1 MKVINSST
9 INNVLDKIGT
19 KINSPEQR
27 LIQGVVAI
35 GIQPFIDFRNKG
47 TDDDTRA
54 VSTARTIG
62 KIIAGTT
69 VGVCVRAASIAL
81 TKNFSKFKING
92 QEITLAKK
100 LTEQIAAGTKIIK
113 FEKAGKGSIFTPDI
127 ASKVIDMT
135 VEDFERRYNHF
146 TKTWGTILGVCA
158 MVFTNF
164 LIDVP
169 ITKAITK
176 HLTPKIKAKIDR
188 DNEEKARKQVNNAA
202 F

>member
-1 MKVINSST
+1 MKVISSST

-54 VSTARTIG
+54 VSVARTIG
-62 KIIAGTT
+62 KIIAGTL
-69 VGVCVRAASIAL
+69 VGVCVRYASIAL
-81 TKNFSKFKING
+81 ARNFSKFKING
-92 QEITLAKK
+92 QEVKLSKK
-100 LTEQIAAGTKIIK
+100 LAEQIIGENKIK
-113 FEKAGKGSIFTPDI
+113 TFEKVAGKGLFTPDI
-127 ASKVIDMT
+127 DKEVIGM
-135 VEDFERRYNHF
+135 ELEKFERKYKNYS
-146 TKTWGTILGVCA
+146 KTWGTILGVCA

-188 DNEEKARKQVNNAA
+188 DNEKQARKQVNNAA

>member
-1 MKVINSST
+1 MKVINSGT

-19 KINSPEQR
+19 KLNSPEQR
-27 LIQGVVAI
+27 LLQGVVAL

-69 VGVCVRAASIAL
+69 VGVCVRAGSIAI

-100 LTEQIAAGTKIIK
+100 LTEQIAAKTKIIK
-113 FEKAGKGSIFTPDI
+113 FEKIDKRSIFTPNI
-127 ASKVIDMT
+127 ADKVIDMSI
-135 VEDFERRYNHF
+135 EDFERKYNNF
-146 TKTWGTILGVCA
+146 TKTWGTVLGICA

-176 HLTPKIKAKIDR
+176 HLTQEIKAKIDK
-188 DNEEKARKQVNNAA
+188 DNEKQPRKQVNNAA

>member
-1 MKVINSST
+1 MKVIRSTT

-19 KINSPEQR
+19 KLNSPEQR
-27 LIQGVVAI
+27 LLQGVVAL

-54 VSTARTIG
+54 VSVARTTG

-69 VGVCVRAASIAL
+69 VGVCVRYASIAL
-81 TKNFSKFKING
+81 AKNFSKYKI
-92 QEITLAKK
+92 
-100 LTEQIAAGTKIIK
+100 LTEEKNGEIVIK
-113 FEKAGKGSIFTPDI
+113 QFEKIAKNGIFTPDI
-127 ASKVIDMT
+127 AKMVKGMP
-135 VEDFERRYNHF
+135 VAKFERNYRNYI
-146 TKTWGTILGVCA
+146 KTWGTVLGVVA

-176 HLTPKIKAKIDR
+176 KLTPKVKAKIDN
-188 DNEEKARKQVNNAA
+188 DNNKNARKQVKNAA